1 VTQPKPVSGR
11 ESAPE
16 DASKAS
22 PQGGQPLPFTGAK
35 GAPPSG
41 PRDPASASP
50 QSPAP
55 QQPAQPIQFTPA
67 RTPSPAPQP
76 PSPQPPPTPPAAG
89 VPPLVVHKRR
99 RISRFVMLVVIPLV
113 ALAIGFAWWL
123 GSGRYVSTDNAYVGA
138 DKSLIAPQVTG
149 AIVAVHVVE
158 GQKVKVG
165 DPLFDIDPKPYEIA
179 LALAKGKLEAAK
191 VEFANL
197 KSSYAS
203 NIDQIKMGEDAVK
216 VRQADFDRKNDLAI
230 SRAGTAADRDTSMA
244 NLIQAKQILEFVKWQ
259 QATVKVKLGG
269 GPDTTI
275 DQFPDYMQ
283 ASAAVD
289 DAERNL
295 RNTKVLAPIDG
306 VATQVPE
313 IELGRVAAA
322 GQPVFAIVADTGLW
336 VDGNPKESDLTYV
349 HRGLPATVSVDT
361 FPDREWKGT
370 ICSIAP
376 GTGAQFAI
384 LPPQN
389 ATGNWVKVVQ
399 RVPLRFCFDPHED
412 TTGLRAGMSAY
423 VTIDTGRVR
432 TLSGTLQGLKQW
444 AAGYVETLM
453 GARTAVIR

>member
-1 VTQPKPVSGR
+1 MTQPKPASPR
-11 ESAPE
+11 DSAPE
-16 DASKAS
+16 ETTPPASQ
-22 PQGGQPLPFTGAK
+22 PGQPLPFTPSK
-35 GAPPSG
+35 GAAPH
-41 PRDPASASP
+41 SAGREAAP
-50 QSPAP
+50 QTPTGA

-67 RTPSPAPQP
+67 RTPAPSPQAPP
-76 PSPQPPPTPPAAG
+76 SSPQPPAAETPPI
-89 VPPLVVHKRR
+89 VVKRKRR
-99 RISRFVMLVVIPLV
+99 VSRFVMLVVVPLV
-113 ALAIGFAWWL
+113 ALTLGFTWWL
-123 GSGRYVSTDNAYVGA
+123 SSGRYVSTDNAYVGA
-138 DKSLIAPQVTG
+138 DKSLITPQVTG

-179 LALAKGKLEAAK
+179 LALAKGKRDAAK
-191 VEFANL
+191 IEFANL
-197 KSSYAS
+197 KSSYLS
-203 NIDQIKMGEDAVK
+203 NVDQIKMGQDAVR

-230 SRAGTAADRDTSMA
+230 SRSGTAADRDTSMA

-283 ASAAVD
+283 ATAAVD

-295 RNTKVLAPIDG
+295 QNTKVLAPIDG

-322 GQPVFAIVADTGLW
+322 GQPVFAIVANTGLW
-336 VDGNPKESDLTYV
+336 VDANPKELDLTYV
-349 HRGLPATVSVDT
+349 HVGLPATVSVDT
-361 FPDREWKGT
+361 FPGREWKGT
-370 ICSIAP
+370 VCSIAP

-389 ATGNWVKVVQ
+389 ASGNWVKVVQ
-399 RVPLRFCFDPHED
+399 RIPLRFCFDPKED

-432 TLSGTLQGLKQW
+432 TLAGTLEGLKQW
-444 AAGYVETLM
+444 VVGYVDTLL

>member
-1 VTQPKPVSGR
+1 VTQPKP
-11 ESAPE
+11 
-16 DASKAS
+16 AS
-22 PQGGQPLPFTGAK
+22 PRDSAAEETAPAASQPAQPLPFTPPK
-35 GAPPSG
+35 GAAGQS
-41 PRDPASASP
+41 PAREPASP
-50 QSPAP
+50 QTPSGA

-67 RTPSPAPQP
+67 RTPAPSPQVPPQTPQP
-76 PSPQPPPTPPAAG
+76 PAAETPPI
-89 VPPLVVHKRR
+89 VVKRKRR
-99 RISRFVMLVVIPLV
+99 VSRFVMLVVIPLV
-113 ALAIGFAWWL
+113 ALTLGFTWWL
-123 GSGRYVSTDNAYVGA
+123 SSGRYVSTDNAYVGA
-138 DKSLIAPQVTG
+138 DKSLITPQVTG
-149 AIVAVHVVE
+149 AIVAAHVVE

-179 LALAKGKLEAAK
+179 LALAKGKRDAAK
-191 VEFANL
+191 IEFANL
-197 KSSYAS
+197 KSSYLS
-203 NIDQIKMGEDAVK
+203 NVDQIKMGQDAVR

-230 SRAGTAADRDTSMA
+230 SRSGTAADRDTSMA

-283 ASAAVD
+283 ATAAVD

-295 RNTKVLAPIDG
+295 QNTKVLAPIDG

-322 GQPVFAIVADTGLW
+322 GQPVFAIVANTGLW
-336 VDGNPKESDLTYV
+336 VDANPKESDLTYV
-349 HRGLPATVSVDT
+349 HVGLPATVSVDT
-361 FPDREWKGT
+361 FPGREWKGT
-370 ICSIAP
+370 VCSIAP

-389 ATGNWVKVVQ
+389 ASGNWVKVVQ
-399 RVPLRFCFDPHED
+399 RIPLRFCFDPKED

-423 VTIDTGRVR
+423 VTIDTGRGR
-432 TLSGTLQGLKQW
+432 TLAGTLEGLKQW
-444 AAGYVETLM
+444 VVGYVDTLL

>member
-11 ESAPE
+11 DPAQEGDPPASA
-16 DASKAS
+16 
-22 PQGGQPLPFTGAK
+22 QPLPFTPAK
-35 GAPPSG
+35 GA
-41 PRDPASASP
+41 AP
-50 QSPAP
+50 QSPVREPTP
-55 QQPAQPIQFTPA
+55 QTPQAQQASQPIQFSPA
-67 RTPSPAPQP
+67 RTPAPGPQSPSAP
-76 PSPQPPPTPPAAG
+76 PPAAQT
-89 VPPLVVHKRR
+89 PIVVKPKRR
-99 RISRFVMLVVIPLV
+99 VSRFVMLVVIPLI
-113 ALAIGFAWWL
+113 ALALGFSWWL
-123 GSGRYVSTDNAYVGA
+123 SSGRYVSTDNAYVGA
-138 DKSLIAPQVTG
+138 DKSMITPQVTG

-197 KSSYAS
+197 QSTYAS
-203 NIDQIKMGEDAVK
+203 NIDQIKMGQDAVK

-230 SRAGTAADRDTSMA
+230 SRSGTAADRDTSMA

-259 QATVKVKLGG
+259 QGTVTVKLGG
-269 GPDTTI
+269 GPNTTI
-275 DQFPDYMQ
+275 DQFPDFMQ
-283 ASAAVD
+283 AKAAVD

-322 GQPVFAIVADTGLW
+322 GQPVFAVVANTGLW
-336 VDGNPKESDLTYV
+336 VDANPKESDLTYV
-349 HRGLPATVSVDT
+349 HVGLPATVSVDT
-361 FPDREWKGT
+361 FPGREWKGT
-370 ICSIAP
+370 VCSIAP

-389 ATGNWVKVVQ
+389 ASGNWVKVVQ
-399 RVPLRFCFDPHED
+399 RVPLRFCFDPKED

-423 VTIDTGRVR
+423 VTVDTGRVR
-432 TLSGTLQGLKQW
+432 TLAGTLDGLKQW
-444 AAGYVETLM
+444 VVGYVDTLL

>member
-1 VTQPKPVSGR
+1 MTQPKPSAGRDPAQEDVPPAAAQAAQPLPFAPPKSSVQQAAR
-11 ESAPE
+11 ESAP
-16 DASKAS
+16 
-22 PQGGQPLPFTGAK
+22 QT
-35 GAPPSG
+35 PS
-41 PRDPASASP
+41 
-50 QSPAP
+50 
-55 QQPAQPIQFTPA
+55 QQPSQPIQFTPA
-67 RTPSPAPQP
+67 RTPA
-76 PSPQPPPTPPAAG
+76 PSPQPPPPAPPPAPSQ
-89 VPPLVVHKRR
+89 PPIVVKRKRR
-99 RISRFVMLVVIPLV
+99 MSRFVMLVVVPLV
-113 ALAIGFAWWL
+113 ALALGFTWWL
-123 GSGRYVSTDNAYVGA
+123 NSGRYVSTDNAYVGA
-138 DKSLIAPQVTG
+138 DKSLITPQVTG
-149 AIVAVHVVE
+149 AIVAVHVAE

-197 KSSYAS
+197 QSSYAS
-203 NIDQIKMGEDAVK
+203 NIDQIKMGEDAVR

-230 SRAGTAADRDTSMA
+230 SRSGTVADRDTSMA

-269 GPDTTI
+269 GPNTTI

-283 ASAAVD
+283 ANAAVD

-295 RNTKVLAPIDG
+295 GNTKVLAPIDG

-336 VDGNPKESDLTYV
+336 VDANPKESDLTYV
-349 HRGLPATVSVDT
+349 HVGLPATVSVDT

-389 ATGNWVKVVQ
+389 ASGNWVKVVQ
-399 RVPLRFCFDPHED
+399 RVPLRFCFDPNED
-412 TTGLRAGMSAY
+412 TTGLRAGMSTY
-423 VTIDTGRVR
+423 LTIDTGRVR
-432 TLSGTLQGLKQW
+432 TLGGTLEGLKQW
-444 AAGYVETLM
+444 VVGYVETLI

>member
-1 VTQPKPVSGR
+1 MTQPKPATERDPAQENAPPAAPQAAQPLPFAPSKPNTQQAAR
-11 ESAPE
+11 ESAP
-16 DASKAS
+16 
-22 PQGGQPLPFTGAK
+22 QM
-35 GAPPSG
+35 PSG
-41 PRDPASASP
+41 
-50 QSPAP
+50 
-55 QQPAQPIQFTPA
+55 QQPSQPIQFTPA
-67 RTPSPAPQP
+67 RTPA
-76 PSPQPPPTPPAAG
+76 PSPQAPSVPQSPAAPPAAET
-89 VPPLVVHKRR
+89 PIVVKRKR
-99 RISRFVMLVVIPLV
+99 GTGRFVMLVVIPLV
-113 ALAIGFAWWL
+113 ALALGFSWWL
-123 GSGRYVSTDNAYVGA
+123 SSGRYVSTDNAYVGA
-138 DKSLIAPQVTG
+138 NKSLIAPQVTG
-149 AIVAVHVVE
+149 AIAAVHVVE

-179 LALAKGKLEAAK
+179 LALARGKLEAAK
-191 VEFANL
+191 VEFSNL
-197 KSSYAS
+197 QSAYSS
-203 NIDQIKMGEDAVK
+203 NIDQIKMGEDAVR

-230 SRAGTAADRDTSMA
+230 SRSGTAADRDTSMA

-269 GPDTTI
+269 GPGTTI

-283 ASAAVD
+283 ANAAVD

-322 GQPVFAIVADTGLW
+322 GQPVFAVVANTDLW

-349 HRGLPATVSVDT
+349 HVGLPATVSVDT

-389 ATGNWVKVVQ
+389 ASGNWVKVVQ
-399 RVPLRFCFDPHED
+399 RVPLRFCFDPKED
-412 TTGLRAGMSAY
+412 TVGLRAGMSAY
-423 VTIDTGRVR
+423 VTVDTGRVR
-432 TLSGTLQGLKQW
+432 TLAGTLDGLKQW
-444 AAGYVETLM
+444 VVGYVDTLL

>member
-1 VTQPKPVSGR
+1 VTQPKPAAGRDPAKEDDPAAQPPAAQPLPFTQPKGAAGQSPGR
-11 ESAPE
+11 ESAPQQ
-16 DASKAS
+16 APS
-22 PQGGQPLPFTGAK
+22 GQP
-35 GAPPSG
+35 
-41 PRDPASASP
+41 
-50 QSPAP
+50 
-55 QQPAQPIQFTPA
+55 PAQPIQFAPSRTPA
-67 RTPSPAPQP
+67 PGPQAPP
-76 PSPQPPPTPPAAG
+76 PSPQPPAAAPEPPI
-89 VPPLVVHKRR
+89 VVKRKR
-99 RISRFVMLVVIPLV
+99 SVSRFVMLVVIPLI
-113 ALAIGFAWWL
+113 ALALGFSWWL
-123 GSGRYVSTDNAYVGA
+123 SSGRYVSTDNAYVGA
-138 DKSLIAPQVTG
+138 DKSLITPQVTG
-149 AIVAVHVVE
+149 AIVAVHVAE

-197 KSSYAS
+197 KSSYLS
-203 NIDQIKMGEDAVK
+203 NIDQIKMGEDAVR

-230 SRAGTAADRDTSMA
+230 SRSGTAADRDTSMA

-259 QATVKVKLGG
+259 QATTTVKLGG
-269 GPDTTI
+269 GPDTAI
-275 DQFPDYMQ
+275 EQFPDYMQ

-322 GQPVFAIVADTGLW
+322 GQPVFAVVANTGLW
-336 VDGNPKESDLTYV
+336 VDANPKESDLTYV
-349 HRGLPATVSVDT
+349 HVGLPATVSVDT
-361 FPDREWKGT
+361 FPDREWSGT

-399 RVPLRFCFDPHED
+399 RVPLRFCFDPKDD

-423 VTIDTGRVR
+423 LTVDTGRTR
-432 TLSGTLQGLKQW
+432 TLAGTLEGLKDW
-444 AAGYVETLM
+444 VVGYVDTLL

>member
-1 VTQPKPVSGR
+1 MPSAQPLPFSSPKGAAPPPSAR
-11 ESAPE
+11 ESAP
-16 DASKAS
+16 
-22 PQGGQPLPFTGAK
+22 Q
-35 GAPPSG
+35 AP
-41 PRDPASASP
+41 SA
-50 QSPAP
+50 
-55 QQPAQPIQFTPA
+55 QQPSQPIQFTPA
-67 RTPSPAPQP
+67 RTPAPGPQAPPPAPQP
-76 PSPQPPPTPPAAG
+76 PAAG
-89 VPPLVVHKRR
+89 APITIKPKR
-99 RISRFVMLVVIPLV
+99 RISRFVMLVVIPLI
-113 ALAIGFAWWL
+113 ALAIGFSWWL
-123 GSGRYVSTDNAYVGA
+123 SSGRFVSTDNAYVGA
-138 DKSLIAPQVTG
+138 DKSLITPQVTG

-158 GQKVKVG
+158 GQQVKVG

-197 KSSYAS
+197 QSSFAS
-203 NIDQIKMGEDAVK
+203 NIDQIKMGQDAVR
-216 VRQADFDRKNDLAI
+216 VRQADFDRKNDLA
-230 SRAGTAADRDTSMA
+230 SHGSGTTADRDTSMA

-259 QATVKVKLGG
+259 QATVTVKLGG
-269 GPDTTI
+269 GPDTKI

-283 ASAAVD
+283 ANAAVD

-322 GQPVFAIVADTGLW
+322 GQPVFAVVANTGLW
-336 VDGNPKESDLTYV
+336 VDANPKESDLTYV
-349 HRGLPATVSVDT
+349 HAGLPATVSVDT
-361 FPDREWKGT
+361 FPDREWKGS

-399 RVPLRFCFDPHED
+399 RVPLRFCFGPKED

-423 VTIDTGRVR
+423 LTIDTGRTR
-432 TLSGTLQGLKQW
+432 TLAGTLEGLKQW
-444 AAGYVETLM
+444 VVGYVDTLL

>member
-1 VTQPKPVSGR
+1 MPSAQPLPFSSPKGAAPPPSAR
-11 ESAPE
+11 ESAP
-16 DASKAS
+16 
-22 PQGGQPLPFTGAK
+22 Q
-35 GAPPSG
+35 AP
-41 PRDPASASP
+41 SA
-50 QSPAP
+50 
-55 QQPAQPIQFTPA
+55 QQPSQPIQFTPA
-67 RTPSPAPQP
+67 RTPAPGPQVPPPAPQP
-76 PSPQPPPTPPAAG
+76 PAAG
-89 VPPLVVHKRR
+89 APITIKPKR
-99 RISRFVMLVVIPLV
+99 RISRFVMLVVIPLI
-113 ALAIGFAWWL
+113 ALAIGFTWWL
-123 GSGRYVSTDNAYVGA
+123 SSGRFVSTDNAYVGA
-138 DKSLIAPQVTG
+138 DKSLITPQVTG

-158 GQKVKVG
+158 GQQVKVG

-197 KSSYAS
+197 QSSFAS
-203 NIDQIKMGEDAVK
+203 NVDQIKMGQDAVR
-216 VRQADFDRKNDLAI
+216 VRQADFDRKNDLA
-230 SRAGTAADRDTSMA
+230 SHGSGTTADRDTSMA

-259 QATVKVKLGG
+259 QATVTVKLGG
-269 GPDTTI
+269 GPNTKI

-322 GQPVFAIVADTGLW
+322 GQPVFAVVANTGLW
-336 VDGNPKESDLTYV
+336 VDANPKESDLTYV
-349 HRGLPATVSVDT
+349 HAGLPATVSVDT
-361 FPDREWKGT
+361 FPDREWKGS

-399 RVPLRFCFDPHED
+399 RVPLRFCFGPKED

-423 VTIDTGRVR
+423 LTIDTGRTR
-432 TLSGTLQGLKQW
+432 TLAGTLEGLKQW
-444 AAGYVETLM
+444 VVGYVDTLL

>member
-1 VTQPKPVSGR
+1 VTQPKPASERDPAQEDDSPG
-11 ESAPE
+11 APE
-16 DASKAS
+16 PA
-22 PQGGQPLPFTGAK
+22 QPLPFTPPKGPGAQS
-35 GAPPSG
+35 APRESAPQTPSG
-41 PRDPASASP
+41 
-50 QSPAP
+50 
-55 QQPAQPIQFTPA
+55 QQPSQPIQFTPA
-67 RTPSPAPQP
+67 RTPSPSPQAPPAPQP
-76 PSPQPPPTPPAAG
+76 PAAAPAPETPI
-89 VPPLVVHKRR
+89 VVKRKR
-99 RISRFVMLVVIPLV
+99 SRTGRFVMLVVIPLV
-113 ALAIGFAWWL
+113 ALALGFTWWL
-123 GSGRYVSTDNAYVGA
+123 SSGRYVSTDNAYVGA
-138 DKSLIAPQVTG
+138 DKSLITPQVTG

-165 DPLFDIDPKPYEIA
+165 DPLFDIDPKPYEIT

-191 VEFANL
+191 VEFSNL
-197 KSSYAS
+197 QSSYAS
-203 NIDQIKMGEDAVK
+203 NIDQIKMGEDAVR

-230 SRAGTAADRDTSMA
+230 SRSGTAADRDTSMA

-269 GPDTTI
+269 GPNTTI

-283 ASAAVD
+283 ANAAVD

-322 GQPVFAIVADTGLW
+322 GQPVFAVVANTGLW
-336 VDGNPKESDLTYV
+336 VDANPKESDLTYV
-349 HRGLPATVSVDT
+349 HVGLPATVSVDT

-389 ATGNWVKVVQ
+389 ASGNWVKIVQ
-399 RVPLRFCFDPHED
+399 RVPLRFCFDPKED

-423 VTIDTGRVR
+423 VTVDTGRVR
-432 TLSGTLQGLKQW
+432 TLAGTLEELKQW
-444 AAGYVETLM
+444 VVGYADTLM

>member
-1 VTQPKPVSGR
+1 MPSAQPLPFSSPKGAAPPPSAR
-11 ESAPE
+11 ESAP
-16 DASKAS
+16 
-22 PQGGQPLPFTGAK
+22 Q
-35 GAPPSG
+35 AP
-41 PRDPASASP
+41 SA
-50 QSPAP
+50 
-55 QQPAQPIQFTPA
+55 QQPSQPIQFTPA
-67 RTPSPAPQP
+67 RTPAPGPQAPPPAPP
-76 PSPQPPPTPPAAG
+76 PPAASA
-89 VPPLVVHKRR
+89 PITIKPKRR
-99 RISRFVMLVVIPLV
+99 VSRFVMLVVIPLI
-113 ALAIGFAWWL
+113 ALAIGFSWWL
-123 GSGRYVSTDNAYVGA
+123 SSGRFVSTDNAYVGA
-138 DKSLIAPQVTG
+138 DKSLITPQVTG

-158 GQKVKVG
+158 GQQVKVG

-197 KSSYAS
+197 QSSFAS
-203 NIDQIKMGEDAVK
+203 NVDQIKMGQDAVR
-216 VRQADFDRKNDLAI
+216 VRQADFDRKNDLA
-230 SRAGTAADRDTSMA
+230 SHGSGTTADRDTSMA

-259 QATVKVKLGG
+259 QATVTVKLGG
-269 GPDTTI
+269 GPDTKI

-283 ASAAVD
+283 ANAAVD

-322 GQPVFAIVADTGLW
+322 GQPVFAVVANTGLW
-336 VDGNPKESDLTYV
+336 VDANPKESDLTYV
-349 HRGLPATVSVDT
+349 HAGLPATVSVDT
-361 FPDREWKGT
+361 FPDREWKGS

-399 RVPLRFCFDPHED
+399 RVPLRFCFDPKED

-423 VTIDTGRVR
+423 LTIDTGRTR
-432 TLSGTLQGLKQW
+432 TLAGTLEGVKQW
-444 AAGYVETLM
+444 VVGYVDTLL

>member
-1 VTQPKPVSGR
+1 MPSAQPLPFSSPKGAAAPPSAR
-11 ESAPE
+11 ESAP
-16 DASKAS
+16 
-22 PQGGQPLPFTGAK
+22 Q
-35 GAPPSG
+35 AP
-41 PRDPASASP
+41 SA
-50 QSPAP
+50 
-55 QQPAQPIQFTPA
+55 QQPSQPIQFTPA
-67 RTPSPAPQP
+67 RTPAPGPQVPPPAPQP
-76 PSPQPPPTPPAAG
+76 PAAG
-89 VPPLVVHKRR
+89 APITIKPKR
-99 RISRFVMLVVIPLV
+99 RISRFVMLVVIPLI
-113 ALAIGFAWWL
+113 ALAIGFTWWL
-123 GSGRYVSTDNAYVGA
+123 SSGRFVSTDNAYVGA
-138 DKSLIAPQVTG
+138 DKSLITPQVTG

-158 GQKVKVG
+158 GQQVKVG

-197 KSSYAS
+197 QSSFAS
-203 NIDQIKMGEDAVK
+203 NVDQIKMGQDAVR
-216 VRQADFDRKNDLAI
+216 VRQADFDRKNDLA
-230 SRAGTAADRDTSMA
+230 SHGSGTTADRDTSMA

-259 QATVKVKLGG
+259 QATVTVKLGG
-269 GPDTTI
+269 GPNTKI

-322 GQPVFAIVADTGLW
+322 GQPVFAVVANTGLW
-336 VDGNPKESDLTYV
+336 VDANPKESDLTYV
-349 HRGLPATVSVDT
+349 HVGLPATVSVDT
-361 FPDREWKGT
+361 FPDREWKGS

-399 RVPLRFCFDPHED
+399 RVPLRFCFGPKED

-423 VTIDTGRVR
+423 LTIDTGRTR
-432 TLSGTLQGLKQW
+432 TLAGTLEGLKQW
-444 AAGYVETLM
+444 VVGYVDTLL

>member
-1 VTQPKPVSGR
+1 VTQPKPAAGRDPGQENASPAAPQAAQPLPFAPPKSNPQQAR
-11 ESAPE
+11 ESAPPSSSSA
-16 DASKAS
+16 AS
-22 PQGGQPLPFTGAK
+22 
-35 GAPPSG
+35 
-41 PRDPASASP
+41 
-50 QSPAP
+50 
-55 QQPAQPIQFTPA
+55 PAQPIQFTPA
-67 RTPSPAPQP
+67 RTPAPGPQAP
-76 PSPQPPPTPPAAG
+76 PPPAA
-89 VPPLVVHKRR
+89 PQQTPIVVKPKRR
-99 RISRFVMLVVIPLV
+99 VSRFVMLVVIPLV
-113 ALAIGFAWWL
+113 ALAVGFTWWL
-123 GSGRYVSTDNAYVGA
+123 NSGRYVSTDNAYVGA

-149 AIVAVHVVE
+149 AIVAVHVIE

-203 NIDQIKMGEDAVK
+203 NIDQIKMGEDSVR
-216 VRQADFDRKNDLAI
+216 VRQADFDRKNTLAI

-259 QATVKVKLGG
+259 QATVQAKLGG
-269 GPDTTI
+269 GPDESI

-283 ASAAVD
+283 AKAAVD
-289 DAERNL
+289 DAERKL
-295 RNTKVLAPIDG
+295 SDTKVLAPIDG

-322 GQPVFAIVADTGLW
+322 GQPVFAVVANTGLW
-336 VDGNPKESDLTYV
+336 VDANPKESDLTYV
-349 HRGLPATVSVDT
+349 HVGLPATVSVDT
-361 FPDREWKGT
+361 FPGREWKGT

-389 ATGNWVKVVQ
+389 ASGNWVKVVQ

-412 TTGLRAGMSAY
+412 TRGLRAGMSAY
-423 VTIDTGRVR
+423 VTIDTGRTR
-432 TLSGTLQGLKQW
+432 TLAGTLEGLRQW
-444 AAGYVETLM
+444 VVGYVDTLM
-453 GARTAVIR
+453 GARTSVIR

>member
-1 VTQPKPVSGR
+1 MTQPKPAAG
-11 ESAPE
+11 SAQE
-16 DASKAS
+16 DAPAGPQAAQPRPFAPPRSSS
-22 PQGGQPLPFTGAK
+22 PQAAREAAPGA
-35 GAPPSG
+35 G
-41 PRDPASASP
+41 
-50 QSPAP
+50 
-55 QQPAQPIQFTPA
+55 QPAQPIQFAPA
-67 RTPSPAPQP
+67 RTPAPGPQAAAAQP
-76 PSPQPPPTPPAAG
+76 PI
-89 VPPLVVHKRR
+89 VVKRKRR
-99 RISRFVMLVVIPLV
+99 VSRFVMLVVIPLV
-113 ALAIGFAWWL
+113 ALVLGFGWWL
-123 GSGRYVSTDNAYVGA
+123 SSGRYVSTDNAYVGA
-138 DKSLIAPQVTG
+138 DKSLITPEVTG
-149 AIVAVHVVE
+149 AIVAVHVAE

-197 KSSYAS
+197 QTTYRS
-203 NIDQIKMGEDAVK
+203 NVDQIQMGEDAVK
-216 VRQADFDRKNDLAI
+216 VRQADFDRKNALAL

-244 NLIQAKQILEFVKWQ
+244 QLIQAKQLLELVKSQ

-283 ASAAVD
+283 ANAAVD

-295 RNTKVLAPIDG
+295 RKTRVLAPIDG
-306 VATQVPE
+306 VATQVPQ

-322 GQPVFAIVADTGLW
+322 GQPVFAIVANTGLW
-336 VDGNPKESDLTYV
+336 VDANPKESDLTYV
-349 HRGLPATVSVDT
+349 HVGLPARVSVDT
-361 FPDREWKGT
+361 FPGREWKGT
-370 ICSIAP
+370 VCSIAP

-423 VTIDTGRVR
+423 VTIDTGRTRSLAGVIE
-432 TLSGTLQGLKQW
+432 GLKQW
-444 AAGYVETLM
+444 VGGYVDTLL

>member
-1 VTQPKPVSGR
+1 
-11 ESAPE
+11 
-16 DASKAS
+16 
-22 PQGGQPLPFTGAK
+22 
-35 GAPPSG
+35 
-41 PRDPASASP
+41 
-50 QSPAP
+50 
-55 QQPAQPIQFTPA
+55 
-67 RTPSPAPQP
+67 
-76 PSPQPPPTPPAAG
+76 
-89 VPPLVVHKRR
+89 
-99 RISRFVMLVVIPLV
+99 MLVVIPLA
-113 ALAIGFAWWL
+113 ALALGFSWWL
-123 GSGRYVSTDNAYVGA
+123 SSGRYVSTDNAYVGA
-138 DKSLIAPQVTG
+138 NKSLITPQVTG
-149 AIVAVHVVE
+149 AIAAVHVVE

-165 DPLFDIDPKPYEIA
+165 DPLFDIDSKPYDIA

-197 KSSYAS
+197 GSAYSS
-203 NIDQIKMGEDAVK
+203 NVDQIKMGEDAVK

-230 SRAGTAADRDTSMA
+230 SRSGTAADRDTSMA

-259 QATVKVKLGG
+259 QATVKVKLSG
-269 GPDTTI
+269 GPNTTI

-283 ASAAVD
+283 AKAAVD

-322 GQPVFAIVADTGLW
+322 GQPIFAVVANTGLW
-336 VDGNPKESDLTYV
+336 VDANPKESDLTYV
-349 HRGLPATVSVDT
+349 HVGLPATVSVDT

-389 ATGNWVKVVQ
+389 ASGNWVKVVQ
-399 RVPLRFCFDPHED
+399 RVPLRFCFDPKED
-412 TTGLRAGMSAY
+412 TTGLRAGMSTY
-423 VTIDTGRVR
+423 LTVDTGRVR
-432 TLSGTLQGLKQW
+432 TLAGTLEGLKQW
-444 AAGYVETLM
+444 VVGYVDTLM

>member
-1 VTQPKPVSGR
+1 MPSAQPLPFSSPKGAAPPPSAR
-11 ESAPE
+11 ESAP
-16 DASKAS
+16 
-22 PQGGQPLPFTGAK
+22 Q
-35 GAPPSG
+35 AP
-41 PRDPASASP
+41 SA
-50 QSPAP
+50 
-55 QQPAQPIQFTPA
+55 QQPSQPIQFTPA
-67 RTPSPAPQP
+67 RTPAPGPQAPPPAPQP
-76 PSPQPPPTPPAAG
+76 PAAG
-89 VPPLVVHKRR
+89 APITIKPKR
-99 RISRFVMLVVIPLV
+99 RISRFVMLVVIPLI
-113 ALAIGFAWWL
+113 ALAIGFTWWL
-123 GSGRYVSTDNAYVGA
+123 SSGRFVSTDNAYVGA
-138 DKSLIAPQVTG
+138 DKSLITPQVTG

-158 GQKVKVG
+158 GQQVKVG
-165 DPLFDIDPKPYEIA
+165 DPLFDIDPQPYEIA

-197 KSSYAS
+197 QSSFAS
-203 NIDQIKMGEDAVK
+203 NIDQIKMGQDAVR
-216 VRQADFDRKNDLAI
+216 VRQADFDRKNDLA
-230 SRAGTAADRDTSMA
+230 SHGSGTTADRDTSMA

-259 QATVKVKLGG
+259 QATVTVKLGG
-269 GPDTTI
+269 GPNTKI

-322 GQPVFAIVADTGLW
+322 GQPVFAVVANTGLW
-336 VDGNPKESDLTYV
+336 VDANPKESDLTYV
-349 HRGLPATVSVDT
+349 HAGLPATVSVDT
-361 FPDREWKGT
+361 FPDREWKGS

-399 RVPLRFCFDPHED
+399 RVPLRFCFGPKED

-423 VTIDTGRVR
+423 LTIDTGRTR
-432 TLSGTLQGLKQW
+432 TLAGTLEGLKQW
-444 AAGYVETLM
+444 VVGYVDTLL